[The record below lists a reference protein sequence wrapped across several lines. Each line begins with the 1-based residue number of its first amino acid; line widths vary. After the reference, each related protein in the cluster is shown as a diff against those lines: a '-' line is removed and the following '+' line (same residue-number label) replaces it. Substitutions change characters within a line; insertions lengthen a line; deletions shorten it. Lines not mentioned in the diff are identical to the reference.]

1 MPKIRRVLETAVYVA
16 DLERALRFYGDLLG
30 LEPLFGNERV
40 IALDAGR
47 ETVLLLFVQG
57 RSKEGVS
64 SGAGRIPPHDGSGPA
79 HFALAIDAEELEAW
93 RERLTEQGVEI
104 ESEVHWSR
112 GGISLYIRDP
122 DGHSVELATPGVWP
136 TY

>member
-1 MPKIRRVLETAVYVA
+1 MPNIRRV
-16 DLERALRFYGDLLG
+16 G
-30 LEPLFGNERV
+30 LEPLVRNERV

-47 ETVLLLFVQG
+47 ETVLLLFLQG
-57 RSKEGVS
+57 ASKKGVP

-79 HFALAIDAEELEAW
+79 HFALAIDAKELDAW
-93 RERLTEQGVEI
+93 RERLTEEGVEI
-104 ESEVHWSR
+104 ESEVRWSR